1 MVVPVGVP
9 VSVSLT
15 DDFTVVCHATGS
27 PIPLDSGVHEEEF
40 WKELR
45 RWGGEWMWDHIYMPY
60 GFDAVIDSVL
70 AGSAIYVTDG
80 SYNRSMR
87 PDLNGAG

>member
-1 MVVPVGVP
+1 MKKN
-9 VSVSLT
+9 
-15 DDFTVVCHATGS
+15 
-27 PIPLDSGVHEEEF
+27 SG
-40 WKELR
+40 
-45 RWGGEWMWDHIYMPY
+45 GGEWMWDHTYMPY